1 VKWVLR
7 VETTDREHSHI
18 DVANPDDA
26 AIVINEIN
34 DAREAEG
41 KGPARTSLDSY
52 ETEWTCL
59 ACGERRFNTEA
70 DSVTET
76 TA

>member
-1 VKWVLR
+1 MND
-7 VETTDREHSHI
+7 EREK
-18 DVANPDDA
+18 
-26 AIVINEIN
+26 
-34 DAREAEG
+34 EG
-41 KGPARTSLDSY
+41 KGPTTTRLESY

>member
-7 VETTDREHSHI
+7 VQTEPGHHSHI
-18 DVANPDDA
+18 DVDSPDTA
-26 AIVINEIN
+26 SAVINEMN
-34 DAREAEG
+34 DEREKEG
-41 KGPARTSLDSY
+41 KGPTTTRLESY